1 MLVLRFDGPAAT
13 TIGSAGLAALR
24 LGTEPLMPAVPNIG
38 IEQLPAMHA
47 LTLIGLGNPVRGM
60 ALTQCPKLSC
70 PAAYVEEDE
79 ALFRIEL
86 GD

>member
-47 LTLIGLGNPVRGM
+47 LTLIGLGHPSGWTPGNSARKSR
-60 ALTQCPKLSC
+60 T
-70 PAAYVEEDE
+70 
-79 ALFRIEL
+79 L
-86 GD
+86 GSE